1 MCKSEFLRDKQ
12 IMIVGTEWKRLVNK
26 ATFSMEKCR
35 NA

>member
-12 IMIVGTEWKRLVNK
+12 IIIVGTEWKSLVNN
-26 ATFSMEKCR
+26 ATFSMEKCG